1 MRTFARLTFESQSA
15 SHSFKLLFF
24 PPYGVYRINP
34 LGCFVGIG
42 VGFFVGF
49 CVGRS
54 EGRAVVGTGVGT
66 AVVGRG
72 VGTFEGGAVE
82 VTTTSVEFVML
93 PVLLGGAG
101 MSSVVVLFA
110 SERCVVRDNN
120 MLLSPISVAN
130 LAQSTGELL
139 LVAVTSLP
147 DTPRRSKRAAGAE
160 MPNRRWRRA
169 AWVERLR
176 SLSIVMGGGLFGVG
190 WCDFL
195 KNGESSTDV
204 VWPFVFLPKTRKELA
219 RDACLH
225 VVCFQKKIVFS
236 PLCN

>member
-190 WCDFL
+190 WWCDFL
-195 KNGESSTDV
+195 KNGESSISRMLFGRLFFCQKRG
-204 VWPFVFLPKTRKELA
+204 WNWRCL
-219 RDACLH
+219 LH
-225 VVCFQKKIVFS
+225 VVCFQKKNRF
-236 PLCN
+236 